1 VDSIIPSIILRTEI
15 ARGGIVLARAS
26 GFAGSLALITDI
38 SSALAG
44 LMIAVALLPTLVT
57 FELLLGSGQY
67 YLAVGALL
75 IFLVNLVSIIF
86 AGILTFIQ
94 QLINPINS
102 EEGLKARKITLIS
115 LLILGMMLGV
125 LIAFNI
131 DRTIIYFLI

>member
-26 GFAGSLALITDI
+26 GFTGSLALITDI

-44 LMIAVALLPTLVT
+44 LMIAVALLPPLVT
-57 FELLLGSGQY
+57 FGLLLGSGQY
-67 YLAVGALL
+67 YLAVGVLL